1 MAELSLSPDQ
11 AAIIGLKIRESRL
24 QLGLQQKDL
33 VEGEF
38 SKSYISL
45 IESGRVM
52 PSAKA
57 LKVIAQ
63 RLGFTVEQIINMA
76 TPGNPV
82 SSGSE
87 VEQEVFSRWDLVL
100 DEARVYLWQHNP
112 EQARIILAQR
122 IKIRQLSS
130 EQLKLYHF
138 LLASINMEARDYEAA
153 ITEFK
158 STGQM
163 AHSLGDGDMEARV
176 FYRLGLIYFQQ
187 KKYMPAVEALRR
199 ANELV
204 SGLHVREPKFK
215 QQVCTA
221 LGDCYRMLGDQ
232 HQANNFYREGL
243 ELGNGLRDYA
253 AMAEAAW
260 DTSQSYREINN
271 FAQAKIYTGK
281 ALALYEAVESLGNL
295 AKCQAMLGVILVERK
310 DHAAADKYLSEA
322 FSLALQLGEKRL
334 AATASLNLA
343 HLFNLTDRVDDGLV
357 MAEKSL
363 TYANESGDSAII
375 GEALAKLA
383 QGYAQK
389 GDNSRAC
396 DYFVEAIEHLKAAA
410 AQEVLS
416 QTYYDYGQALSQ
428 LGRVEEALRAMEMAY
443 NLQTAGRAYR

>member
-1 MAELSLSPDQ
+1 MAELPLSPDQ

-63 RLGFTVEQIINMA
+63 RLGLTVEQIINMS

-82 SSGSE
+82 TTGPE
-87 VEQEVFSRWDLVL
+87 TEPEVFSRWDLVL
-100 DEARVYLWQHNP
+100 DDARVFLWQQNP
-112 EQARIILAQR
+112 EQARAILQQR
-122 IKIRQLSS
+122 IKTRQLSS

-138 LLASINMEARDYEAA
+138 LVACINMDSGDYEEALS
-153 ITEFK
+153 EFK
-158 STGQM
+158 STAQM
-163 AHSLGDGDMEARV
+163 AHSLGDSEMEARA
-176 FYRLGLIYFQQ
+176 YHRLGLIYFRQ
-187 KKYMPAVEALRR
+187 KKYMPTIEALRR
-199 ANELV
+199 ANDLIA
-204 SGLHVREPKFK
+204 GLHVREPKFK
-215 QQVCTA
+215 QQICTA
-221 LGDCYRMLGDQ
+221 LGDCYRLLGDQ
-232 HQANNFYREGL
+232 NQANNFYREGL
-243 ELGNGLRDYA
+243 ELGDGLRDYSN
-253 AMAEAAW
+253 MAEAAW
-260 DTSQSYREINN
+260 DTSQSYREVNN
-271 FAQAKIYTGK
+271 FVQAKVYTGK

-295 AKCQAMLGVILVERK
+295 AKCKAMLGVILVERK
-310 DHAAADKYLSEA
+310 DYATAEKYLEEA
-322 FSLALQLGEKRL
+322 SSLALQLGEKRL
-334 AATASLNLA
+334 AATAGLNLA
-343 HLFNLTDRVDDGLV
+343 HLFTVTDRVDDALV
-357 MAEKSL
+357 IAEKSL
-363 TYANESGDSAII
+363 AYANESGDSATI

-389 GDNSRAC
+389 GDNKQAC
-396 DYFVEAIEHLKAAA
+396 NYFVEAIDRLKDAS

-443 NLQTAGRAYR
+443 NLQSAGRAYR